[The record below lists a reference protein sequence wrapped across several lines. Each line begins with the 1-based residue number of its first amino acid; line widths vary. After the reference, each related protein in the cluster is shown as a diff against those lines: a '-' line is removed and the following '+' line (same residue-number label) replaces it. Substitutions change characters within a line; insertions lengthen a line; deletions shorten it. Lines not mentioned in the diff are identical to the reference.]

1 VDVGPGRGRSAAP
14 ASRLSPKQLRVTEL
28 FCGIGG
34 LAAALPPGAD
44 VLAVDQS
51 ELARQ
56 SYAHNFGHTP
66 KAWNIA
72 GLKSLPKHDLLWL
85 SPPCQPYTQRG
96 AQRDLADKRSAALL
110 RVCALLPLAQP
121 RFVGLEN
128 VPQFQGSEGHAH
140 FLEALDGYQIWQ
152 GVLCPSQLGIP
163 NKRRRF
169 YILASRRGQIAEPV
183 FAPEDLSLDRYL
195 DPHPDPSL
203 FLSDSDT
210 ARLLGVL
217 PIITLAQ
224 STETFTSGYG
234 RSLLKAGSLLRMID
248 GRVRRFSPQEILRLH
263 GFPNGFELAP
273 GLDQVKQY
281 KLVGNS
287 LSVPVVRVLLN
298 ALGLDAQ

>member
-1 VDVGPGRGRSAAP
+1 MDPTP
-14 ASRLSPKQLRVTEL
+14 LRVTEL

-34 LAAALPPGAD
+34 LAAALPPDAQ

-72 GLKSLPKHDLLWL
+72 GLKSIPSSDLLWL

-96 AQRDLADKRSAALL
+96 EQRDLADKRSAALL
-110 RVCALLPLAQP
+110 RVCALIPQAQP

-128 VPQFQGSEGHAH
+128 VPQFEGSEGHAR
-140 FLEALDGYQIWQ
+140 FLDALQGYQIWQ
-152 GVLCPSQLGIP
+152 GVLCPSQLGVP
-163 NKRRRF
+163 NRRRRF
-169 YILASRRGQIAEPV
+169 YVLASQGGAVPEPV
-183 FAPEDLSLDRYL
+183 FAPESLRLSLYL
-195 DPHPDPSL
+195 DPHPDPAL
-203 FLSDSDT
+203 FLSNEDT
-210 ARLLGVL
+210 TRLLGVL
-217 PIITLAQ
+217 PIIALDQ

-234 RSLLKAGSLLRMID
+234 RSLLKAGSLLRTQD

-263 GFPNGFELAP
+263 GFPTDFELAP
-273 GLDQVKQY
+273 GLDLVKQY

-287 LSVPVVRVLLN
+287 LSVPVVRALLQ
-298 ALGLDAQ
+298 ALGISS